1 MSPALL
7 LILLVLLGLAV
18 AAGYALGRSA
28 AQQAARQAAFDVAQV
43 EAVRQENHALR
54 ALVADLKDLAWDHR
68 ELDSAL
74 ATIVIDEIRAHERRE
89 LGP

>member
-7 LILLVLLGLAV
+7 LIPLILLGLAV

-28 AQQAARQAAFDVAQV
+28 AQQAAQQAAVDSAQV
-43 EAVRQENHALR
+43 EAARREIRALR
-54 ALVADLKDLAWDHR
+54 ALVADLKELAWDHR

-89 LGP
+89 LDP

>member
-1 MSPALL
+1 MMTPAVL
-7 LILLVLLGLAV
+7 LILLLVGLAV
-18 AAGYALGRSA
+18 AAGYVLGRSA

-68 ELDSAL
+68 ELDSPL
-74 ATIVIDEIRAHERRE
+74 ATILIDEIRAHERRE

>member
-1 MSPALL
+1 MMTPAVL
-7 LILLVLLGLAV
+7 LILLLVGLAV
-18 AAGYALGRSA
+18 AAGYVLGRSA
-28 AQQAARQAAFDVAQV
+28 AQQGARQAAFDVTQV

-74 ATIVIDEIRAHERRE
+74 ATILIDEIRAYERRE